1 MGPGV
6 LTNGVSEG
14 SEELVLPA
22 DLNLGKT
29 IAHSVRAATFLD
41 KSAQSSLLCSS
52 LYSSQKQWARADLN
66 HRIPGVPDIERHS
79 ISYEP
84 GALTRLSY
92 GPALSATS

>member
-22 DLNLGKT
+22 DLNLG
-29 IAHSVRAATFLD
+29 HSALVR
-41 KSAQSSLLCSS
+41 SLLQTAGGPCTARH
-52 LYSSQKQWARADLN
+52 LRSSQKQWARADLN

-79 ISYEP
+79 MSYEP